1 MNIIF
6 RVDSSITIGTG
17 HVMRCIT
24 LAKRLV
30 KEQDTNIFFITR
42 ENTGS
47 INEFIETSGFKVI
60 TLSVITNSESL
71 EQYLPWLGASQEID
85 AMQTLAA
92 LEKINITS
100 IDILIIDHYSLDIKW
115 EKKLKNK
122 TKKIV
127 VIDDLADRKH
137 ICDILLDQN
146 IAPNYAARYNELV
159 PPECKKFLGISY
171 CLLRDD
177 FFQYQEITRPKNNLK
192 NLFIFFGG
200 IDKDNATLKSLYSIE
215 SMIKVFDQVN
225 VVVGKFNPH
234 KKEISSFIKQYNNVT
249 YLEQVPNIAELMF
262 QADLSIGAG
271 GATTGERIT
280 LGLPSIVFSMAENQ
294 NAVSK
299 HLDELGYITFL
310 GGIESITELNLEP
323 ILQAY
328 IDKPTK
334 LFNVSHTL
342 LGLSK
347 SKLHNLSAEI
357 LKRDNNV

>member
-1 MNIIF
+1 MNIVF

-30 KEQDTNIFFITR
+30 TEHDVNILFITR
-42 ENTGS
+42 ENKGS
-47 INEFIETSGFKVI
+47 IDEFIEKSGFKVI
-60 TLSVITNSESL
+60 TLSTINNSERL
-71 EQYLPWLGASQEID
+71 EQYLPWLGTSQEVD
-85 AMQTLAA
+85 AIQTLET
-92 LEKINITS
+92 LEKINISS
-100 IDILIIDHYSLDIKW
+100 IDVLIIDHYSLDIKW

-122 TKKIV
+122 TKKII

-137 ICDILLDQN
+137 LCDILLDQN
-146 IAPNYAARYNELV
+146 MAPNYGSRYNELV
-159 PPECKKFLGISY
+159 PSECKKFLGISY

-177 FFQYQEITRPKNNLK
+177 FFQYQKITKPRNTLK

-215 SMIKVFDQVN
+215 SMIEVFDQIN

-234 KKEISSFIKQYNNVT
+234 KKEIRSFIKQHKNVT
-249 YLEQVPNIAELMF
+249 YLEQVSNIAELMF

-299 HLDELGYITFL
+299 HLDKLGYITFL
-310 GGIESITELNLEP
+310 GGIENITQLNLES

-342 LGLSK
+342 LDLSK
-347 SKLHNLSAEI
+347 SKLHNLTSEI